1 MFIAIRV
8 FDFVSA
14 VSHTFNVV
22 YDFVSFPI
30 SLIAF
35 ILLIHV
41 IYSVLSSA
49 RSNDNNPAPKNIGSS
64 KRNLDDLELKEV
76 YHRDNI
82 PRNQYS
88 NQRSPYRE
96 DTRRNQYS
104 NQRNPSRNNYDSNI
118 KNINKSS
125 DDFQFESNDLLDDF
139 KKR

>member
-1 MFIAIRV
+1 M
-8 FDFVSA
+8 
-14 VSHTFNVV
+14 
-22 YDFVSFPI
+22 
-30 SLIAF
+30 L

-49 RSNDNNPAPKNIGSS
+49 RSNDNNPTPKNIGYS
-64 KRNLDDLELKEV
+64 KKNFDDLELKQV
-76 YHRDNI
+76 YHRDDI

-104 NQRNPSRNNYDSNI
+104 NQRNASRNNYDPNI

>member
-1 MFIAIRV
+1 MIFQEI
-8 FDFVSA
+8 
-14 VSHTFNVV
+14 N
-22 YDFVSFPI
+22 
-30 SLIAF
+30 
-35 ILLIHV
+35 IL
-41 IYSVLSSA
+41 
-49 RSNDNNPAPKNIGSS
+49 
-64 KRNLDDLELKEV
+64 
-76 YHRDNI
+76 I